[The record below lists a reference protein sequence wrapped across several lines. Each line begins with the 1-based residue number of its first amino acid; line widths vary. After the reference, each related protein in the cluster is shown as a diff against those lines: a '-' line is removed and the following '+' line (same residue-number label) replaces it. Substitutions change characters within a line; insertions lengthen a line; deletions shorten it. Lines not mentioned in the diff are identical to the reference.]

1 TLPAGLP
8 AAAGRLLDP
17 PRHPLPPLLPRRAL
31 PAGGRADHRLVGGV
45 EVDARRGRAAQLP
58 ADHDRDHRPAG
69 LLAVRPRPGHL
80 DRHRRHRLARLRHL
94 PADLPGRAVDHARR
108 PAGGRRHRRR
118 RARPHARLHRD
129 PPPARLDRAQLR
141 HRVRRRHAHVRRDLR
156 AHRRRARQRQQE
168 HRLLHLGV
176 GLLLLQV
183 RLLQRDGGRAAGHR
197 ARAGHGGPAPGRE
210 VTMKVFTPGGRAAVL
225 AVLSAG
231 AVLALAPIVWLV
243 STSFKERGDVF
254 AVPPQLIP
262 AAPTAANYAYVWNQ
276 ADVQR
281 YFVNSLI
288 ASGGTV
294 LLNVSVA
301 ALLGFALARFA
312 FRGRKLLFLLGIS
325 TMVVPF
331 PAIMLPLFVATKEL
345 GLTDHLLGIILPTA
359 AVNMWL
365 SVYILREAFAGLP
378 RELEE
383 AARID
388 GCAPARM
395 FWQVMLPLVKA
406 P

>member
-1 TLPAGLP
+1 
-8 AAAGRLLDP
+8 
-17 PRHPLPPLLPRRAL
+17 
-31 PAGGRADHRLVGGV
+31 
-45 EVDARRGRAAQLP
+45 
-58 ADHDRDHRPAG
+58 
-69 LLAVRPRPGHL
+69 
-80 DRHRRHRLARLRHL
+80 
-94 PADLPGRAVDHARR
+94 
-108 PAGGRRHRRR
+108 
-118 RARPHARLHRD
+118 
-129 PPPARLDRAQLR
+129 
-141 HRVRRRHAHVRRDLR
+141 
-156 AHRRRARQRQQE
+156 
-168 HRLLHLGV
+168 
-176 GLLLLQV
+176 
-183 RLLQRDGGRAAGHR
+183 
-197 ARAGHGGPAPGRE
+197 
-210 VTMKVFTPGGRAAVL
+210 MKVFTPGGRAAVL

-331 PAIMLPLFVATKEL
+331 PAIMLPLFVATKDL

-406 P
+406 PLATSAILVFTLTWSDFLWPLIIMRDHTGFTISVGLQYFMSTLTSNWHHIAAVAVIASLPVVVVFLLLQRYFFTDVLSGATKG